1 MFADA
6 GKGTLLSACLHY
18 PVDVTELAEGLNL
31 PMSVHYTDG
40 IAVVAESAGDRIAVL
55 DLEGKLLLN
64 PSHMNVRQLEAALK
78 ERAALPSGR
87 RPKRAQLVAA
97 LKKWIDENR
106 SKGTSS
112 LSAESGLSV
121 VKCNI
126 NLHRPSAVC
135 FAPVADVP
143 LRLLVGCTDGMLVC
157 LKIGS
162 DGLVISGTTLFKTAL
177 HSVPL
182 SGLAYCD
189 EGLFITSPCLHNGGI
204 FHLPNFDLPNG
215 VLPKTIAKNSS
226 PTCGT
231 AHGVCVTKDKKVVFT
246 DITEKKIKSL
256 DFESREVNVVA
267 RTGQTGTSDGSKGT
281 ASFNQPPGLCIEG
294 NSLFVVD
301 FSSAQL
307 KVITSMLPL
316 MEILNHL
323 SVLKTFGVHSPG
335 EQRDVYSLG
344 DGIARLNSVNTFLEN
359 CIREAREVSDFQG
372 QPSGPN
378 GTMSLQTMSDIPRLL
393 NSLIELN
400 AMVTEENP
408 AFLPD
413 VDLHSLLALLVENLL
428 CRDEGRI
435 HRHPTGAGLCS
446 SILIVFKRADEKA
459 IKVQV

>member
-1 MFADA
+1 M
-6 GKGTLLSACLHY
+6 
-18 PVDVTELAEGLNL
+18 
-31 PMSVHYTDG
+31 
-40 IAVVAESAGDRIAVL
+40 
-55 DLEGKLLLN
+55 
-64 PSHMNVRQLEAALK
+64 
-78 ERAALPSGR
+78 
-87 RPKRAQLVAA
+87 
-97 LKKWIDENR
+97 
-106 SKGTSS
+106 
-112 LSAESGLSV
+112 
-121 VKCNI
+121 
-126 NLHRPSAVC
+126 
-135 FAPVADVP
+135 
-143 LRLLVGCTDGMLVC
+143 
-157 LKIGS
+157 
-162 DGLVISGTTLFKTAL
+162 
-177 HSVPL
+177 
-182 SGLAYCD
+182 
-189 EGLFITSPCLHNGGI
+189 
-204 FHLPNFDLPNG
+204 
-215 VLPKTIAKNSS
+215 
-226 PTCGT
+226 
-231 AHGVCVTKDKKVVFT
+231 
-246 DITEKKIKSL
+246 
-256 DFESREVNVVA
+256 
-267 RTGQTGTSDGSKGT
+267 
-281 ASFNQPPGLCIEG
+281 
-294 NSLFVVD
+294 D

-344 DGIARLNSVNTFLEN
+344 DGIAPLNSVNTFLEN

-408 AFLPD
+408 AFLPE